1 MILLIVN
8 KNNEDMK
15 EQAIEIQEQI
25 QKQISLNKQTL
36 EQGKQ
41 DLLNKSLDETKR
53 VIETLDSFDNSF
65 SESMGMMLIELDKE
79 MKSEDEQD

>member
-1 MILLIVN
+1 
-8 KNNEDMK
+8 MK